1 MQCFY
6 MKTSPHDGL
15 QKKVHRLTVSIPVKE
30 AGKLRHALDLPQSGD
45 IRVFPNFVGNGV
57 VLKPDPNG
65 HKFSVAGSS
74 KRLQVTFLS
83 TKYPKLTTLED
94 AATCEVEHKSF
105 PDGLFVAH
113 PTDPKKPKQV
123 TRRNGKRKKKQTVV
137 DPAPQ
142 TVPVLM
148 ELPERTVMFNL
159 PAGEA
164 IDLALDWAA
173 YREK

>member
-6 MKTSPHDGL
+6 MKTSPHEGL
-15 QKKVHRLTVSIPVKE
+15 QKKVHRLTISVPVSE
-30 AGKLRHALDLPQSGD
+30 AGKLRRALGLPQAGD
-45 IRVFPNFVGNGV
+45 IRVTPNFVGNGV
-57 VLKPDPNG
+57 VLKPDPSG
-65 HKFSVAGSS
+65 YKFSVACSS
-74 KRLQVTFLS
+74 KRLQVSFTEH
-83 TKYPKLTTLED
+83 TYPKVATLQD
-94 AATCEVEHKSF
+94 AATCEVENKAF

-123 TRRNGKRKKKQTVV
+123 HKRNGKRKKAPSEPAREKTVS
-137 DPAPQ
+137 
-142 TVPVLM
+142 VLM
-148 ELPERTVMFNL
+148 KLPERTVIFNL